1 MIDEPLESPE
11 ERDAAL
17 AGEYV
22 LRLLPP
28 EEAAACAAR
37 EATDPG
43 FAAQVAAWRADLEGL
58 DGAFADAAPPAGLE
72 RRIEARLF
80 GREPSGLARL
90 WASIGLWRAV
100 AAAAMVAALWVGVLA
115 PPATQPTLVSALAP
129 VNSDVQLLAVYEP
142 RAAVL
147 NLNRTSGAPAA
158 GRSFELWL
166 IEGGRPPVS
175 LGVLPDGPEARLPVP
190 DALAARLG
198 PGAQLAVSDEQA
210 GGSTTGVPGEVVA
223 LGEVARI

>member
-1 MIDEPLESPE
+1 MIDEPLETPE

-28 EEAAACAAR
+28 EEAAVCAAR

-43 FAAQVAAWRADLEGL
+43 FAAQVATWRADLERL
-58 DGAFADAAPPAGLE
+58 DGAFAEAAPPAGLE

-90 WASIGLWRAV
+90 WRSVGLWRAV
-100 AAAAMVAALWVGVLA
+100 AAAAVLAALWVGVLA
-115 PPATQPTLVSALAP
+115 PPAPQPTLVSALAP
-129 VNSDVQLLAVYEP
+129 VNSDVELLAVYEP
-142 RAAVL
+142 RQAVL
-147 NLNRTSGAPAA
+147 SLNRTSGAPAA

-166 IEGGRPPVS
+166 IEGGQPPVS
-175 LGVLPDGPEARLPVP
+175 LGVLPETVEARVPVP
-190 DALAARLG
+190 EALAARLG

-223 LGEVARI
+223 LGGVAEI